1 MEVKVTNEG
10 MGKFYGQSEGAMRA
24 LKKTNK
30 TKYNAMKEAYIEH
43 LESEMES
50 DDPFVIMS
58 LMFKGGVGKSALS
71 RIMNQKLAKNKSVI
85 LNLDI
90 SRDVK
95 KYTSEEAINYAEM
108 KEEEADLEPDQLVRE
123 LKEIANYVIL
133 DTAGE
138 VSSQETLNA
147 AKEVDLFVMP
157 FGIGAEEVDTL
168 RMTVETLF
176 FSELDLYPVD
186 KPLNILLV
194 FNNYREDEYLKEFE
208 TVVKELKEDII
219 DEDYGYPKVNIS
231 VSNLKYSKAIP
242 TMNKTRKS
250 ISELSTEH
258 LAAYRIVKTRIKK
271 FMKDVKDAIKTAKE
285 DI

>member
-1 MEVKVTNEG
+1 MDVKVTNEA
-10 MGKFYGQSEGAMRA
+10 MGNYYGQSEGAMRA
-24 LKKTNK
+24 LKKANR
-30 TKYNAMKEAYIEH
+30 TKFEAMKEAFLEH
-43 LESEMES
+43 LESELLS
-50 DDPFVIMS
+50 DNPFVIMS

-71 RIMNQKLAKNKSVI
+71 RIMNQKLAKHKSVI

-108 KEEEADLEPDQLVRE
+108 KEEEADIEPDELVRE

-138 VSSQETLNA
+138 VSSEETLNA
-147 AKEVDLFVMP
+147 VKEVDLFVMP
-157 FGIGAEEVDTL
+157 FGIDEEEVDTL
-168 RMTVETLF
+168 KMTIETLF
-176 FSELDLYPVD
+176 FSELGLYPID

-194 FNNYREDEYLKEFE
+194 LNNYREDEYLKEFGTIVE
-208 TVVKELKEDII
+208 DVKRDII
-219 DEDYGYPKVNIS
+219 DKDYGYPKVNIS
-231 VSNLKYSKAIP
+231 VSDLKYSKAIP
-242 TMNKTRKS
+242 TMNKTKKS

-258 LAAYRIVKTRIKK
+258 LAAYRIVKNRIKK
-271 FMKDVKDAIKTAKE
+271 FMKDLKGAINTARE